1 MESFKSF
8 GELQATKR
16 VTSMAGLQPL
26 TINLIIH
33 SFQTSFGESMIVI
46 DGSYGE
52 GGGQIL
58 RSAVALSAISGKP
71 VKIINIRANRPRP
84 GLSNQHL
91 HAILAVKELCG
102 ATVKGARLG
111 STTLEFY
118 PEEISAKHVRIPI
131 KTAGSISLVLQAL
144 LPVMAFSKKEI
155 TFEITGGTDV
165 PWSPPIDYLKHVTL
179 FALRKMG
186 LNVEIYVKRR
196 GHYPRGGGVVL
207 GKVEPWEERRKL
219 VARRFEKIRGFGGI
233 SHATNLPYHVVERQ
247 AESARKVL
255 KKNFPDLEVRIERET
270 GRGSGPGSG
279 IVLWADTDV
288 LRIGGDALGKK
299 GKPAEDVGREAA
311 KELMEELKSGYAV
324 DRFLGDQ
331 LIPFLAFTGGE
342 IWVSRITKHLLT
354 NIWVVERF
362 FGKIFEV
369 EGRKVRVIKEAG

>member
-1 MESFKSF
+1 M
-8 GELQATKR
+8 
-16 VTSMAGLQPL
+16 
-26 TINLIIH
+26 II
-33 SFQTSFGESMIVI
+33 I

-71 VKIINIRANRPRP
+71 IKIINIRANRPKP

-91 HAILAVKELCG
+91 HAILGVKELCG
-102 ATVKGARLG
+102 AGVKGAKLG

-118 PEEISAKHVRIPI
+118 PGEISAKHVKIPI

-144 LPVMAFSKKEI
+144 LPAMAFSREEI

-165 PWSPPIDYLKHVTL
+165 PWSPPIDYIKHVTL
-179 FALRKMG
+179 FALQKMG
-186 LNVEIYVKRR
+186 LNVEIKVKRR
-196 GHYPRGGGVVL
+196 GHYPRGGGLVS
-207 GKVEPWEERRKL
+207 GKVEPWEEKKKL
-219 VARRFEKIRGFGGI
+219 VARKFRKINRFEGV
-233 SHATNLPYHVVERQ
+233 SHATNLPHHIAERQ
-247 AESARKVL
+247 AESARRILEKI
-255 KKNFPDLEVRIERET
+255 FPNLSVGINRET
-270 GRGSGPGSG
+270 SRSAGPGSG

-299 GKPAEDVGREAA
+299 GKPAEAVGREAA
-311 KELMEELKSGYAV
+311 EELIEELKSGYAV

-342 IWVSRITKHLLT
+342 IWVSEITKHLLT

-362 FGKIFEV
+362 FGKVFEV
-369 EGRKVRVIKEAG
+369 EGRKIRVIKKVG